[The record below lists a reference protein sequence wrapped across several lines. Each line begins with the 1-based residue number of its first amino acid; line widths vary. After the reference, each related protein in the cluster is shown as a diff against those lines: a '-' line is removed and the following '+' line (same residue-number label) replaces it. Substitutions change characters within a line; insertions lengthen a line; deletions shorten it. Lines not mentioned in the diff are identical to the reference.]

1 VIKVSKVEILN
12 EKIEQLSIEE
22 RRELITKLFE
32 SMSTSDLRLLFE
44 IIKDNEEL
52 MSMLKVSES
61 TFDDWLNEEDSIYD
75 TL

>member
-1 VIKVSKVEILN
+1 VSKVEILN

>member
-1 VIKVSKVEILN
+1 MSKVEILN

>member
-1 VIKVSKVEILN
+1 MSKVKILN

-22 RRELITKLFE
+22 RRELIIKLLE
-32 SMSTSDLRLLFE
+32 SMSNSDLKLLFE

>member
-1 VIKVSKVEILN
+1 MSKVEILN

-22 RRELITKLFE
+22 RRELIIKLFE
-32 SMSTSDLRLLFE
+32 SMSTSDLKLLFE
-44 IIKDNEEL
+44 MIKDNEEL
-52 MSMLKVSES
+52 ISMLKVSES